1 MRENKTKAGFVAIV
15 GKPNSGK
22 STLLNAI
29 LGTKLSIVT
38 PKPQTTRKRILG
50 IHTQDDTQIVFLDT
64 PGILN
69 PKYTMQQI
77 MMEYVDGAVS
87 ESDVIV
93 ALIDLKHYSIH
104 GIDSALKDIINN
116 SGKPVIAAVNKTDTL
131 KDRKEIL
138 PVIADL
144 SQSMMFKEIVPIS
157 ALKNMNVDEL
167 ITTIEKYLP
176 EHDFY
181 YDAELLSTQN
191 ERFFAAEL
199 IRENIFML
207 TKEELPYSTEVSIL
221 EFKEREVG
229 KWYIHAE
236 IIVERDSQKRIIIGS
251 GGKLIKEIGERSRV
265 MIEEFLQQGVFLELF
280 VKVRSNW
287 RDSKSRLKSF
297 GY

>member
-116 SGKPVIAAVNKTDTL
+116 S
-131 KDRKEIL
+131 
-138 PVIADL
+138 
-144 SQSMMFKEIVPIS
+144 
-157 ALKNMNVDEL
+157 
-167 ITTIEKYLP
+167 
-176 EHDFY
+176 
-181 YDAELLSTQN
+181 
-191 ERFFAAEL
+191 
-199 IRENIFML
+199 
-207 TKEELPYSTEVSIL
+207 
-221 EFKEREVG
+221 
-229 KWYIHAE
+229 
-236 IIVERDSQKRIIIGS
+236 
-251 GGKLIKEIGERSRV
+251 
-265 MIEEFLQQGVFLELF
+265 
-280 VKVRSNW
+280 
-287 RDSKSRLKSF
+287 
-297 GY
+297 